1 MLPVFDSL
9 RDLTFVS
16 LVIRLLLAVFCG
28 TCIGLERSAKNRP
41 AGFRTHI
48 LVCLGGSVAAV
59 TGHYMYLGLKLPADI
74 TRLSGQVITGL
85 GFIGAGTIIVT
96 KKMTIKGLNT
106 AAGLWTTGII
116 GLAIGSGFFEGGLLG
131 TALVL
136 TAQTIFP
143 KLSLQDQFRTHFSLE
158 ILYDRKD
165 SLDNVMRFCKDQRA
179 YIRNLRIRA
188 DSDGPAKYTAIL
200 ELQAG
205 NERKK
210 AALIDQIRIMP
221 GIISAAEL

>member
-1 MLPVFDSL
+1 MLTIFDPLRNLIFGSL
-9 RDLTFVS
+9 
-16 LVIRLLLAVFCG
+16 LVRLLTAVFCG

-59 TGHYMYLGLKLPADI
+59 TGHYMYLGMKLPADI

-96 KKMTIKGLNT
+96 KKMTIKGLTT

-136 TAQTIFP
+136 TAEIIFP
-143 KLSLQDQFRTHFSLE
+143 KLRLRNQLLFGFSLE
-158 ILYDRKD
+158 ILYDEKD
-165 SLDNVMRFCKDQRA
+165 SLDRVMRFCKDQHA
-179 YIRNLRIRA
+179 YVRNLRIRA
-188 DSDGPAKYTAIL
+188 DSGGSAKYTAIL
-200 ELQAG
+200 ELQAFD
-205 NERKK
+205 EKK
-210 AALIDQIRIMP
+210 KDTLIDQIRIMP